1 MQTFS
6 SHHTPCFPTADVT
19 LLILYTGSSHCT
31 TFSVFCRCDPSG
43 SAHFFYSHCRCEI
56 PDNVDFLL
64 QPHTLSSYS
73 RCSFSDTVY
82 LLLTLYCTT
91 FSSDC
96 KDFSWYQCH
105 IPHTAGFLLSPHTL
119 SSTIDVPFLYCT
131 LSPILNNL
139 LFILQMR
146 PSWY

>member
-6 SHHTPCFPTADVT
+6 LHHTPCFPTADVI
-19 LLILYTGSSHCT
+19 LLILYTGSLHCT
-31 TFSVFCRCDPSG
+31 TFSLFCRCDPSG
-43 SAHFFYSHCRCEI
+43 SAHFFYLHCRCEI
-56 PDNVDFLL
+56 PNNVDFLL

-73 RCSFSDTVY
+73 RCRFSDTVY

-91 FSSDC
+91 FSSHC

-105 IPHTAGFLLSPHTL
+105 IPHTADFLLSPHTL
-119 SSTIDVPFLYCT
+119 FSTIDVPFLYCT

-139 LFILQMR
+139 IFILQMR
-146 PSWY
+146 LSWY